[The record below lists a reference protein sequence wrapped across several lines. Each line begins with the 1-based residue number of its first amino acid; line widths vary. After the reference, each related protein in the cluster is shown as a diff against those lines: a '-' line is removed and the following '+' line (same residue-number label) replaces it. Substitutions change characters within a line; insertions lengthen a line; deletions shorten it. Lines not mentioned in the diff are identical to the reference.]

1 MITRTTL
8 SKLACTALMLPL
20 ACLAQT
26 TSLDRAASR
35 VGTVQDKTQRELEQA
50 RARERDEV
58 SALIRRADAWSTA
71 EEHGKAGDAYLGVAR
86 KVSTNPVLYNLAGIS
101 YTLAG
106 KNEQAISAFS
116 RSIYLA
122 PQRADIYRMRGIAYR
137 HEGNIGKALVDFAT
151 AVQLAPEKLDAR
163 WPLALE
169 LENAGQHQ
177 ASLDEYSEIL
187 RIAPDSVEAHIF
199 RADVLTTMGRDG
211 DALTE
216 YQAASRIAP
225 DDPGLL
231 HLRMQFWFYQSE
243 FEAVI
248 RDADRW
254 LSLKRSTSDGPDIAY
269 ALLWRHMAAKRLN
282 VDDRDA
288 LESAKDKLGR
298 NEWPYPLIQ
307 FALGEINET
316 QLRAAAAT
324 GDPAKLKD
332 RQCEALTSI
341 GESYVAHHF
350 EKIAEHLFSTAL
362 EVCPTTSIE
371 HLLVTRELEQV
382 EMRRTGKDL

>member
-1 MITRTTL
+1 MITRTTF
-8 SKLACTALMLPL
+8 SKLACMGLMLPL
-20 ACLAQT
+20 ACFAQT
-26 TSLDRAASR
+26 SSLDHAVSRAGA
-35 VGTVQDKTQRELEQA
+35 VQDKTQQQREQA
-50 RARERDEV
+50 QARERDEV
-58 SALIRRADAWSTA
+58 SALVRRADAWSTA
-71 EEHGKAGDAYLGVAR
+71 DEHGKAGDAYLEAAR
-86 KVSTNPVLYNLAGIS
+86 KISTNPILYNLAGIS

-106 KNEQAISAFS
+106 KNEQAILAFS

-151 AVQLAPEKLDAR
+151 AVQLAPERLDAR
-163 WPLALE
+163 WSLALV
-169 LENAGQHQ
+169 LENAGQPQ
-177 ASLDEYSEIL
+177 ASLDEYGEIL
-187 RIAPDSVEAHIF
+187 RIAPNSVEAHIF
-199 RADVLTTMGRDG
+199 RADVLTKVGRDG
-211 DALTE
+211 DALSE
-216 YQAASRIAP
+216 YEAASRIEP

-231 HLRMQFWFYQSE
+231 HLRMQFWFYQGK

-248 RDADRW
+248 SDADRW
-254 LSLKRSTSDGPDIAY
+254 LSLKRSTSDGPYIAY
-269 ALLWRHMAAKRLN
+269 VLLWRHMAAKRLN

-316 QLRAAAAT
+316 QLRAATAS

-341 GESYVAHHF
+341 GESYVARHS
-350 EKIAEHLFSTAL
+350 EKIAERLFSSAL

-371 HLLVTRELEQV
+371 HLLVTRELEQID
-382 EMRRTGKDL
+382 MRRTAKDL